1 MTSKIECRL
10 ASTTV
15 CLCFVVVAVVFGHAE
30 LGIRSNAA
38 ICIEGIWSSSSITT
52 CELPC
57 KETCVLNLRRKWMVL
72 LGTEW
77 RKLYS

>member
-30 LGIRSNAA
+30 LGLGQMLQSALK
-38 ICIEGIWSSSSITT
+38 GFGQ
-52 CELPC
+52 
-57 KETCVLNLRRKWMVL
+57 VQVL
-72 LGTEW
+72 LLASYPAKRRACLT
-77 RKLYS
+77 